1 MENNQ
6 SSVIKDTDDKKVEIP
21 DYSDDEIKYI
31 GSLQTRLETAR
42 DNREKNHPEYNNMSY
57 SERWEQE
64 EKDANTFIEPAK
76 NEDDIRFVSGT
87 IRQKLFALLAH
98 IANLD
103 LSCDISAYDENEMPV
118 VRLGNAIE
126 NIIEK
131 TNELDEDK
139 EKKLLR
145 QYELLKH
152 GHVFLEEIWE
162 ERWGWVSKM
171 LKKFDGTIKGSKW
184 EKTWKKIH
192 SKCVRNILSGL
203 NVYLGDIN
211 QYFISKQPYIFTTQ
225 YISYAEA
232 EGLYGKWERWKYVT
246 KYQKQFSPSSDS
258 GILFN
263 NWALNNVDKDQVEVV
278 KYQDK
283 WNNEYAVI
291 LNGVLMTPIGLPLP
305 QGYQDYN
312 IIQQN
317 LEPINT
323 FFAYGGSMIAR
334 IKTKVG
340 LLDEMLK
347 LAILKTQKSFMP
359 PYLNMSGKVISRRV
373 LMPGKI
379 TSGLSIGDLSP
390 IDANQTQGVSASEW
404 NMISELKSEVD
415 RDSTSPQ
422 FSGQQGEGQ
431 TTATEVVEL
440 QRQAKLALGLTIL
453 ACSLLEEKLGW
464 LRLYNILEN
473 WFEPQNE
480 VVDEAKGMIVNKY
493 RVTNRQIPIEGEGLG
508 REIVLPTDQEVTPQQ
523 VYNEEESLKEQ
534 LGEPVKIIVL
544 NPQEIKRA
552 KYIWQISV
560 TPKEG
565 KSNEVSKLM
574 FRAMMADIGVF
585 GQDVNMSY
593 LEDQFATV
601 WDRDSSKLFNK
612 QPAPTA
618 PPVMPGQEK
627 TKATG
632 VNIPGMPNVQDTTN
646 KAMGNVMKQGL

>member
-1 MENNQ
+1 M
-6 SSVIKDTDDKKVEIP
+6 
-21 DYSDDEIKYI
+21 
-31 GSLQTRLETAR
+31 
-42 DNREKNHPEYNNMSY
+42 
-57 SERWEQE
+57 
-64 EKDANTFIEPAK
+64 
-76 NEDDIRFVSGT
+76 
-87 IRQKLFALLAH
+87 LFR
-98 IANLD
+98 
-103 LSCDISAYDENEMPV
+103 S
-118 VRLGNAIE
+118 
-126 NIIEK
+126 
-131 TNELDEDK
+131 
-139 EKKLLR
+139 
-145 QYELLKH
+145 
-152 GHVFLEEIWE
+152 
-162 ERWGWVSKM
+162 
-171 LKKFDGTIKGSKW
+171 
-184 EKTWKKIH
+184 
-192 SKCVRNILSGL
+192 
-203 NVYLGDIN
+203 
-211 QYFISKQPYIFTTQ
+211 
-225 YISYAEA
+225 
-232 EGLYGKWERWKYVT
+232 
-246 KYQKQFSPSSDS
+246 
-258 GILFN
+258 
-263 NWALNNVDKDQVEVV
+263 
-278 KYQDK
+278 
-283 WNNEYAVI
+283 
-291 LNGVLMTPIGLPLP
+291 
-305 QGYQDYN
+305 
-312 IIQQN
+312 
-317 LEPINT
+317 
-323 FFAYGGSMIAR
+323 
-334 IKTKVG
+334 
-340 LLDEMLK
+340 
-347 LAILKTQKSFMP
+347 
-359 PYLNMSGKVISRRV
+359 
-373 LMPGKI
+373 
-379 TSGLSIGDLSP
+379 
-390 IDANQTQGVSASEW
+390 IDANQTQGVSTSEW

-473 WFEPQNE
+473 WFEPQNG

-523 VYNEEESLKEQ
+523 VYDEEELLKEQ

-612 QPAPTA
+612 QPTPIAPS
-618 PPVMPGQEK
+618 VMPGQEK